1 MPGHYRRAKKHTEK
15 GGMHENKQKGGMH
28 EKKKEKGGMHEK
40 KEKSYS
46 DHCGSG
52 TMKLNRMN
60 RGDMKK
66 HSVYMK
72 KYTN

>member
-1 MPGHYRRAKKHTEK
+1 MPGHYRKAKKHTEK
-15 GGMHENKQKGGMH
+15 G
-28 EKKKEKGGMHEK
+28 KKHDK

-60 RGDMKK
+60 RGEMKK
-66 HSVYMK
+66 PSVYMK

>member
-15 GGMHENKQKGGMH
+15 GGMHENK
-28 EKKKEKGGMHEK
+28 KKKEKGGMHEK

-52 TMKLNRMN
+52 TMKMNRMN
-60 RGDMKK
+60 RGEMKK
-66 HSVYMK
+66 PSVYMK

>member
-1 MPGHYRRAKKHTEK
+1 MPGHYRKANKHTEK
-15 GGMHENKQKGGMH
+15 G
-28 EKKKEKGGMHEK
+28 KKHDK

-60 RGDMKK
+60 RGEMKK
-66 HSVYMK
+66 PSVYMK